1 MRELILLIEDDELIR
16 SNLFELLELEDFNVI
31 GAEDGLVGLIS
42 AKEFQPDLIVCDIN
56 LPQLDGYEV
65 LRYSRAD
72 SRTAKIPFIFL
83 TSETAPESRSRA
95 EEMGAN
101 DYLIKP
107 VQIEKLLKVIRTNLK
122 SQKIE
127 V

>member
-56 LPQLDGYEV
+56 MPQLDGYEV
-65 LRYSRAD
+65 LRYLRAD

-83 TSETAPESRSRA
+83 TFETAPESRSRA

-107 VQIEKLLKVIRTNLK
+107 VQIEKILKVIRINLK